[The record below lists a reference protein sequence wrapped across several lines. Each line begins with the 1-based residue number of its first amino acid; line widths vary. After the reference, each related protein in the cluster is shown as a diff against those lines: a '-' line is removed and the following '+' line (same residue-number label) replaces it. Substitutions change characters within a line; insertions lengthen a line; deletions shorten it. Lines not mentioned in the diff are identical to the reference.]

1 RRGSGK
7 TIIGKTSIKESG
19 CKEIYMNLS
28 TMERPDMGGYP
39 NFFAAKQDRHFVDFL
54 LPYWYQDLI
63 EGDTPCVALLDEV
76 DKAEAALWA
85 PLLEFTQ
92 FHTINGNKLPNL
104 RAVIMTGNL
113 QSEGGQ

>member
-1 RRGSGK
+1 MASNASDYNLHKISTKDLSDNLRATIDFGGNVIVIGRRGSGK

-63 EGDTPCVALLDEV
+63 EGD
-76 DKAEAALWA
+76 
-85 PLLEFTQ
+85 
-92 FHTINGNKLPNL
+92 
-104 RAVIMTGNL
+104 
-113 QSEGGQ
+113 